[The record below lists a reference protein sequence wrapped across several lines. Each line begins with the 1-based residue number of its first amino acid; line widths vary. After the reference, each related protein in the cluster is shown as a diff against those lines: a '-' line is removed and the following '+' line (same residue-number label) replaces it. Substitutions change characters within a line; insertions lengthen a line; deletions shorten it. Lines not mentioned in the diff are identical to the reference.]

1 MNLWMGGRQSTFNGD
16 KMRSIMKRGEF
27 YLEELKRFRELE
39 EQISRYHKNYDAT
52 MKMKETVDFVRVAE
66 MP

>member
-1 MNLWMGGRQSTFNGD
+1 MNQNGE
-16 KMRSIMKRGEF
+16 KMWNIMKRGEF
-27 YLEELKRFRELE
+27 YLEELKRFQELE
-39 EQISRYHKNYDAT
+39 KQIGRYLKNYEAT